1 MFYHKLRYHVS
12 VVGSELELITR
23 TRVPYSNY
31 SYTKLSVVKLEHS
44 GGAFVHVVTP
54 ESFVSEYGTLGLVL
68 NSLSRIFF
76 LYSKQVKRFNG
87 KMCKNRIITGSY
99 TY

>member
-1 MFYHKLRYHVS
+1 MRHYVS

-23 TRVPYSNY
+23 TRVPYSD
-31 SYTKLSVVKLEHS
+31 TKLSVVKLEHS

-68 NSLSRIFF
+68 NSLMIN
-76 LYSKQVKRFNG
+76 LISKH
-87 KMCKNRIITGSY
+87 Y
-99 TY
+99 L

>member
-1 MFYHKLRYHVS
+1 MRHYVS

-23 TRVPYSNY
+23 TRVPYSD
-31 SYTKLSVVKLEHS
+31 TKLSVVKLEHS

-68 NSLSRIFF
+68 NSLKKVIHHITMSTCIGILELLGFTKSNR
-76 LYSKQVKRFNG
+76 LYG
-87 KMCKNRIITGSY
+87 KLSLVY
-99 TY
+99 